1 MKKVLID
8 TNIILD
14 LFAKREPFYL
24 EAAKLFSLADKMTI
38 SLFVSALS
46 FANLNYILSKQK
58 NSNEAKQLLRRLKL
72 IVSII
77 DFNDKILS
85 LSLNDNDFKD
95 FEDAL
100 QYYSATTNSIDV
112 IITRNLKDFQ
122 CSQLPV
128 MTAQQFIKSI
138 E

>member
-1 MKKVLID
+1 MKKVLIE

-38 SLFVSALS
+38 SLYVSALS

-58 NSNEAKQLLRRLKL
+58 NSNEAKQLLRKLKL

-77 DFNDKILS
+77 D
-85 LSLNDNDFKD
+85 LNDNDFKD
-95 FEDAL
+95 FEDDL